1 MKPGIYK
8 NLSFAEYLEIDAVS
22 NSFLSKFSISAAH
35 AKAYAEG
42 EQKPSEAMLL
52 GSTFHSK
59 VLEPFDFDEH
69 YATEPVVNKRT
80 KAGKEELVTF
90 VKNNQGKEII
100 SPDTATLAGRMAQAV
115 NAHSLAPKYLTGG
128 ETELTIVWECEGVL
142 CKGRI
147 DHKLD
152 GIVTDLKSTRN
163 ASPIVFRSAVFN
175 YLYHHQAAMY
185 LDGIKVLTGEDCSFV
200 FVAGEKTEPFGVSVH
215 ELGEDVIE
223 IGREEY
229 RQNIEQYKQCKAF
242 ENWPCYPE
250 TLNEIRLRGEL

>member
-8 NLSFAEYLEIDAVS
+8 NLTFAEYLEIEAVS
-22 NSFLSKFSISAAH
+22 NSFLSRFALSPAH
-35 AKAYAEG
+35 AKAFAEG
-42 EQKPSEAMLL
+42 EQKASEAMLL
-52 GSTFHSK
+52 GSAFHSK
-59 VLEPFDFDEH
+59 VLEPFDFDGH
-69 YATEPVVNKRT
+69 YVVEPVVNKRT
-80 KAGKEELVTF
+80 KAGKEELAKF
-90 VKNNQGKEII
+90 AEDNQGKDVI
-100 SPDTATLAGRMAQAV
+100 SPDTATLVDRMAQAV
-115 NAHSLAPKYLTGG
+115 NAHSLASKYLTGG

-163 ASPIVFRSAVFN
+163 ASSIAFRSAVFN

-215 ELGEDVIE
+215 ELGQDVIE
-223 IGREEY
+223 LGREEY
-229 RQNIEQYKQCKAF
+229 LRNLGTYKECKVF
-242 ENWPCYPE
+242 DNWPCYPE
-250 TLNEIRLRGEL
+250 TLNQITL